1 MSNYLEGMNMN
12 DEERMNLEAELRE
25 LETKLLTGAEY
36 GDWKIIKTYEYRLM
50 GKDDPYNTAE
60 LDRKREQA
68 RQRIDEIRGLLGL

>member
-1 MSNYLEGMNMN
+1 MN